1 MERNL
6 TKNNSGH
13 GIPWGFH
20 FKVHPSP
27 VSCIWLSTG
36 AQPWSNVSLKI
47 LMWRRCQKRN
57 RSSTLPHLHF
67 SSIIAVIHQ
76 NRQIHKLLLGLT
88 KFRQI
93 CRLRYCMFVS
103 ERFKILRFIFFPLW
117 KSNLWTK
124 PGVFRLRVQ
133 LFCSQSTTLRIYSHE
148 RMLQMKVRRL
158 LRIGFHSHFLRWILR
173 GCLHGGGGPRVG
185 EVTRITY

>member
-1 MERNL
+1 MVYHEAFILKFIRTQFLVYDCPLVLNRGQMYHLKYLCDAGAKKEIEVAHFL
-6 TKNNSGH
+6 TWH
-13 GIPWGFH
+13 
-20 FKVHPSP
+20 
-27 VSCIWLSTG
+27 T
-36 AQPWSNVSLKI
+36 
-47 LMWRRCQKRN
+47 
-57 RSSTLPHLHF
+57 HF
-67 SSIIAVIHQ
+67 SSIITVIRQ

-93 CRLRYCMFVS
+93 CRLRYCMYVS
-103 ERFKILRFIFFPLW
+103 ERFKIFRFILFPLW

-148 RMLQMKVRRL
+148 RMLQMKVRRP

-185 EVTRITY
+185 EVTCITY